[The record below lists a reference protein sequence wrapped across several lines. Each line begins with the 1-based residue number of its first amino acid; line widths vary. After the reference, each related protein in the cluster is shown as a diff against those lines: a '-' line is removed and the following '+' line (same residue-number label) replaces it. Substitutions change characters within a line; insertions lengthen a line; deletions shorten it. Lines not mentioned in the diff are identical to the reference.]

1 MESIKLADDISTAE
15 TFMGGPNPIWKC
27 PECGAKQ
34 RYHET
39 RLNLIKWEL
48 RNMVFGCVWC
58 KCPVEKFTTPA
69 AIIEYGV
76 EGHQFRMSMA
86 HYEPYYREIFIEKMQ
101 EKPSR
106 WTGHEKVVRI
116 LDEVG
121 MSAVDKFGGLRNIHR
136 LFLEALVRY
145 TEDAERKAKYQAEI
159 DRREESKK
167 RKKKPQMD
175 DDAPKRK
182 WNPKKPKAGERIHEK
197 QRGYHK
203 DYYHK

>member
-1 MESIKLADDISTAE
+1 
-15 TFMGGPNPIWKC
+15 MGGPNPIWKC

-39 RLNLIKWEL
+39 KLNFVTFPPDKLTS
-48 RNMVFGCVWC
+48 GCLWC
-58 KCPVEKFTTPA
+58 KYPFAEFTTPIP
-69 AIIEYGV
+69 IIEHLV
-76 EGHQFRMSMA
+76 EGRQFRLSMA
-86 HYEPYYREIFIEKMQ
+86 QYEPYYRELFMEKMQ
-101 EKPSR
+101 TKGEYGR
-106 WTGHEKVVRI
+106 GHDKVARV

-136 LFLEALVRY
+136 MFLEALARC